1 MQSKEWAE
9 ELKRELD
16 RENYPQWPNETML
29 KVLFGS
35 YLKKKFILPENANVL
50 DVGCFFGN
58 NLFPFAAKGAN
69 CFGVDIHENIAKKAE
84 IIFKNN
90 GYDGNFT
97 KGKNTSIS
105 HQDNTFDLLIS
116 VNTIHYEPSRESIS
130 DAIQEFKRVL
140 KPGGRFYFSTLDE
153 YKLWS
158 TFHPKIG
165 KNEHEYIM
173 KRMLKMF
180 QQDSLPDL
188 IACYENYLSTN
199 ELGKVYSAILTDI
212 CFGIPT
218 HKILKKKAGKSY
230 GYLFS
235 TQSEI
240 LGGSLG
246 CFHASE
252 LPYVFGVHSKRPYS
266 NWGPKESDEI
276 SENFQ
281 KPWTQFSKK
290 GDPSFGDFTWNTYNN
305 SLELALIGNNI
316 RSIRNPFLERYEI
329 IEKYKIF

>member
-35 YLKKKFILPENANVL
+35 YLKKKFILPKNANVL

-116 VNTIHYEPSRESIS
+116 VNTIHYEPSRESIT

-140 KPGGRFYFSTLDE
+140 KPGGRFYISTV
-153 YKLWS
+153 
-158 TFHPKIG
+158 G
-165 KNEHEYIM
+165 
-173 KRMLKMF
+173 
-180 QQDSLPDL
+180 
-188 IACYENYLSTN
+188 TN
-199 ELGKVYSAILTDI
+199 HDI
-212 CFGIPT
+212 R
-218 HKILKKKAGKSY
+218 KKAKKIKDNIY
-230 GYLFS
+230 
-235 TQSEI
+235 EI
-240 LGGSLG
+240 RDWDFRDGEI
-246 CFHASE
+246 FHFFE
-252 LPYVFGVHSKRPYS
+252 
-266 NWGPKESDEI
+266 
-276 SENFQ
+276 
-281 KPWTQFSKK
+281 
-290 GDPSFGDFTWNTYNN
+290 DP
-305 SLELALIGNNI
+305 LELNK
-316 RSIRNPFLERYEI
+316 FLSNFFINVEVGELTEQLMEQTLGFYLASG
-329 IEKYKIF
+329 EKE

>member
-35 YLKKKFILPENANVL
+35 YLKKKFILPKNANVL

-116 VNTIHYEPSRESIS
+116 VNTIHYEPSRESIT

-140 KPGGRFYFSTLDE
+140 KPGGRFYISTV
-153 YKLWS
+153 
-158 TFHPKIG
+158 G
-165 KNEHEYIM
+165 
-173 KRMLKMF
+173 
-180 QQDSLPDL
+180 
-188 IACYENYLSTN
+188 TN
-199 ELGKVYSAILTDI
+199 HDI
-212 CFGIPT
+212 R
-218 HKILKKKAGKSY
+218 KKAKKIKDNIYEIRDLDFRDG
-230 GYLFS
+230 
-235 TQSEI
+235 EI
-240 LGGSLG
+240 LH
-246 CFHASE
+246 FFE
-252 LPYVFGVHSKRPYS
+252 
-266 NWGPKESDEI
+266 
-276 SENFQ
+276 
-281 KPWTQFSKK
+281 
-290 GDPSFGDFTWNTYNN
+290 DP
-305 SLELALIGNNI
+305 LELNK
-316 RSIRNPFLERYEI
+316 FLSNFFINVEVGELTEQLMEQTLGFYLASG
-329 IEKYKIF
+329 EKE

>member
-35 YLKKKFILPENANVL
+35 YLKKKFILPKNANVL

-116 VNTIHYEPSRESIS
+116 VNTIHYEPSRESIT

-140 KPGGRFYFSTLDE
+140 KPGGRFYISTV
-153 YKLWS
+153 
-158 TFHPKIG
+158 G
-165 KNEHEYIM
+165 
-173 KRMLKMF
+173 
-180 QQDSLPDL
+180 
-188 IACYENYLSTN
+188 TN
-199 ELGKVYSAILTDI
+199 HDI
-212 CFGIPT
+212 R
-218 HKILKKKAGKSY
+218 KKAKKIKDNIY
-230 GYLFS
+230 
-235 TQSEI
+235 EI
-240 LGGSLG
+240 RDWDFRDGGILH
-246 CFHASE
+246 FFE
-252 LPYVFGVHSKRPYS
+252 
-266 NWGPKESDEI
+266 
-276 SENFQ
+276 
-281 KPWTQFSKK
+281 
-290 GDPSFGDFTWNTYNN
+290 DP
-305 SLELALIGNNI
+305 LELNK
-316 RSIRNPFLERYEI
+316 FLSNFFINVEVGELTEQLMEQTLGFYLASG
-329 IEKYKIF
+329 EKE

>member
-35 YLKKKFILPENANVL
+35 YLKKKFILPKNANVL

-116 VNTIHYEPSRESIS
+116 VNTIHYEPSRESIT

-140 KPGGRFYFSTLDE
+140 KPGGRFYISTV
-153 YKLWS
+153 
-158 TFHPKIG
+158 G
-165 KNEHEYIM
+165 
-173 KRMLKMF
+173 
-180 QQDSLPDL
+180 
-188 IACYENYLSTN
+188 TN
-199 ELGKVYSAILTDI
+199 HDI
-212 CFGIPT
+212 R
-218 HKILKKKAGKSY
+218 KKAKKIKDNIY
-230 GYLFS
+230 
-235 TQSEI
+235 EI
-240 LGGSLG
+240 RDFDFRDGEI
-246 CFHASE
+246 FHFFE
-252 LPYVFGVHSKRPYS
+252 
-266 NWGPKESDEI
+266 
-276 SENFQ
+276 
-281 KPWTQFSKK
+281 
-290 GDPSFGDFTWNTYNN
+290 DP
-305 SLELALIGNNI
+305 LELNK
-316 RSIRNPFLERYEI
+316 FLSNFFINVEVGELTEQLMEQTLGFYLASG
-329 IEKYKIF
+329 EKE

>member
-35 YLKKKFILPENANVL
+35 YLKKKFILPKNANVL

-97 KGKNTSIS
+97 KGKNTSIP

-116 VNTIHYEPSRESIS
+116 VNTIHYEPSRESIT

-140 KPGGRFYFSTLDE
+140 KPGGRFYISTV
-153 YKLWS
+153 
-158 TFHPKIG
+158 G
-165 KNEHEYIM
+165 
-173 KRMLKMF
+173 
-180 QQDSLPDL
+180 
-188 IACYENYLSTN
+188 TN
-199 ELGKVYSAILTDI
+199 HDI
-212 CFGIPT
+212 R
-218 HKILKKKAGKSY
+218 KKAKKIKDNIYEIRDLDFRDG
-230 GYLFS
+230 
-235 TQSEI
+235 EI
-240 LGGSLG
+240 LH
-246 CFHASE
+246 FFE
-252 LPYVFGVHSKRPYS
+252 
-266 NWGPKESDEI
+266 
-276 SENFQ
+276 
-281 KPWTQFSKK
+281 
-290 GDPSFGDFTWNTYNN
+290 DP
-305 SLELALIGNNI
+305 LELNK
-316 RSIRNPFLERYEI
+316 FLSNFFINVEVGELTEQLMEQTLGFYLASG
-329 IEKYKIF
+329 EKE

>member
-35 YLKKKFILPENANVL
+35 YLKKKFILPKNANVL

-84 IIFKNN
+84 IIFKNK

-116 VNTIHYEPSRESIS
+116 VNTIHYEPSRESIT

-140 KPGGRFYFSTLDE
+140 KPGGRFYISTV
-153 YKLWS
+153 
-158 TFHPKIG
+158 G
-165 KNEHEYIM
+165 
-173 KRMLKMF
+173 
-180 QQDSLPDL
+180 
-188 IACYENYLSTN
+188 TN
-199 ELGKVYSAILTDI
+199 HDI
-212 CFGIPT
+212 R
-218 HKILKKKAGKSY
+218 KKAKKIKDNIYEIRDLDFRDG
-230 GYLFS
+230 
-235 TQSEI
+235 EI
-240 LGGSLG
+240 LH
-246 CFHASE
+246 FFE
-252 LPYVFGVHSKRPYS
+252 
-266 NWGPKESDEI
+266 
-276 SENFQ
+276 
-281 KPWTQFSKK
+281 
-290 GDPSFGDFTWNTYNN
+290 DP
-305 SLELALIGNNI
+305 LELNK
-316 RSIRNPFLERYEI
+316 FLSNFFINVEVGELTEQLMEQTLGFYLASG
-329 IEKYKIF
+329 EKE

>member
-35 YLKKKFILPENANVL
+35 YLKKKFILPKNANVL

-84 IIFKNN
+84 IIFKNK

-116 VNTIHYEPSRESIS
+116 VNTIHYEPSRESIT

-140 KPGGRFYFSTLDE
+140 KPGGRFYISTV
-153 YKLWS
+153 
-158 TFHPKIG
+158 G
-165 KNEHEYIM
+165 
-173 KRMLKMF
+173 
-180 QQDSLPDL
+180 
-188 IACYENYLSTN
+188 TN
-199 ELGKVYSAILTDI
+199 HDI
-212 CFGIPT
+212 R
-218 HKILKKKAGKSY
+218 KKAKKIKDNIY
-230 GYLFS
+230 
-235 TQSEI
+235 EI
-240 LGGSLG
+240 RDWDFRDGEI
-246 CFHASE
+246 FHFFE
-252 LPYVFGVHSKRPYS
+252 
-266 NWGPKESDEI
+266 
-276 SENFQ
+276 
-281 KPWTQFSKK
+281 
-290 GDPSFGDFTWNTYNN
+290 DP
-305 SLELALIGNNI
+305 LELNK
-316 RSIRNPFLERYEI
+316 FLSNFFINVEVGELTEQLMEQTLGFYLASG
-329 IEKYKIF
+329 EKE